1 MNLSGRCIARLAS
14 RYDLAPAQVL
24 IVHDDLDLAV
34 GRVKLKQGG
43 SDGGHNGLRSTTSAL
58 RSDGYWRLRVG
69 IGRPACKADVAQYV
83 LDTFHRADQEAMR
96 PMIASIVEHAGELPA
111 ALEDAAARSRLL
123 NALSRPAGAAGSAE
137 GREGSRSQKR
147 AIDAASAATGA
158 SAPGTVAEDA
168 GTAAASTSGV
178 STGGPAPADV
188 AQGPSLE
195 PPAKQREQSWG
206 AQSLMGA
213 LSSPADDSELHVAP
227 GVGAISPGRAG
238 AGAVTGQDEHH
249 EERKPQVEIQSSDEP
264 PAAAQGGKP

>member
-1 MNLSGRCIARLAS
+1 M
-14 RYDLAPAQVL
+14 APAPRLPRALQPK
-24 IVHDDLDLAV
+24 APWPQT
-34 GRVKLKQGG
+34 RCMAP
-43 SDGGHNGLRSTTSAL
+43 RSSAL
-58 RSDGYWRLRVG
+58 CDLSPCIWYCPPRRRAAVAGVGIGVG